1 MGNVTGQ
8 AIYDPAELVRFAES
22 ARAGDHDAWTALVDR
37 LKGVA
42 WKVLYGFELS
52 QEDRKDAFA
61 ATFFHLY
68 ERLST
73 IRELHKLPGWVAT
86 TARNEA
92 LMLVRRRDRQVPMDE
107 LPLRDVD
114 SVDHD
119 TALLDSELKR
129 AMALAFRRLPADA
142 QALMR
147 LCTADPPIGYDEI
160 SRLLGVP
167 RGSIGPKRQRCL
179 ERLRNSPELA
189 PFLDPS
195 KGLP

>member
-1 MGNVTGQ
+1 MG
-8 AIYDPAELVRFAES
+8 ADIHEDSAALIAL
-22 ARAGDHDAWTALVDR
+22 ARAAGTGDNTAWRDLVDR

-42 WKVLYGFELS
+42 WKVLYSFDLT

-73 IRELHKLPGWVAT
+73 IRELEKLPGWVAT

-92 LMLVRRRDRQVPMDE
+92 LMLVRKRDRQVPMEE
-107 LPLRDVD
+107 LPLRDID
-114 SVDHD
+114 TDDHA
-119 TALLDSELKR
+119 TGMLESELKT
-129 AMALAFRRLPADA
+129 AMLQAFRRLPADA

-147 LCTADPPIGYDEI
+147 LCTAEPPIGYDEI

-195 KGLP
+195 RGLP

>member
-1 MGNVTGQ
+1 VHTGPGDRGDDLI
-8 AIYDPAELVRFAES
+8 ALAEQ
-22 ARAGDHDAWTALVDR
+22 ARAGDDQCWRQLVTR

-42 WKVLYGFELS
+42 WKVLYAFDLS

-68 ERLST
+68 ERLGT
-73 IRELHKLPGWVAT
+73 IRELEKLPGWVAT

-92 LMLVRRRDRQVPMDE
+92 LMLVRRRDRQVPMEE
-107 LPLRDVD
+107 LPFREFAAG
-114 SVDHD
+114 DHD
-119 TALLDSELKR
+119 SGLLDGELKR
-129 AMALAFRRLPADA
+129 ALLHAFERLPADA
-142 QALMR
+142 QALLR
-147 LCTADPPIGYDEI
+147 LCTADPPIAYDEI

-189 PFLDPS
+189 PFLDSPKELS
-195 KGLP
+195 